1 MRFLWIKIIF
11 FMILLFNTA
20 YADIILEKLNVEK
33 SSEYKE
39 LRSHYSTPSPVIEA
53 DFYPLG
59 WSKDSKFAYILVPAP
74 QASNSAVFRIQDM
87 ITDKILFEKR
97 YREGSDGYPN
107 DLPIDLKK
115 LVGNKGE
122 VANSLNKYRIKRDNH
137 RLRWFPIKHPKKGI
151 EGIDYD
157 LKTVHEINHYFW
169 HQQFL
174 SRVNVDLYLYN
185 ITKDGQ
191 KKIATKTI
199 FDKKVDLKSL
209 QYGAMVVGY
218 LESPFEERI
227 AIVMIYFRRGWE
239 GPPHTTNFELVGA
252 SLSKGF

>member
-1 MRFLWIKIIF
+1 MRFIWIKIIF
-11 FMILLFNTA
+11 FIMLLLNTA
-20 YADIILEKLNVEK
+20 YADIVLQKLNVEK
-33 SSEYKE
+33 SSAYKE
-39 LRSHYSTPSPVIEA
+39 LRSRYSVPSPVIEA

-59 WSKDSKFAYILVPAP
+59 WSKDSKFAYILVPALE
-74 QASNSAVFRIQDM
+74 ASNSAVFRIQDM
-87 ITDKILFEKR
+87 ITDKVLFEKR
-97 YREGSDGYPN
+97 YREGSNGYPN

-115 LVGNKGE
+115 LTENKGE
-122 VANSLNKYRIKRDNH
+122 VAHYLNKYRIKGCDS
-137 RLRWFPIKHPKKGI
+137 RLHWFPIKYP
-151 EGIDYD
+151 EQGIDYD

-185 ITKDGQ
+185 ITEDGE
-191 KKIATKTI
+191 KKIAKKTKTI

-218 LESPFEERI
+218 LKSPFEERI

-239 GPPHTTNFELVGA
+239 GPPHTTSFELIGA

>member
-11 FMILLFNTA
+11 FIMLLLNNA
-20 YADIILEKLNVEK
+20 YADIILQKLNVEK

-39 LRSHYSTPSPVIEA
+39 LRSRYSTPSPVVEA

-74 QASNSAVFRIQDM
+74 QASSSAVFRIQDM

-97 YREGSDGYPN
+97 YREGSDGYPI

-115 LVGNKGE
+115 LTRNKGE
-122 VANSLNKYRIKRDNH
+122 VAHYLNKYRIKGYNDKLH
-137 RLRWFPIKHPKKGI
+137 WFPIKHPKKGI
-151 EGIDYD
+151 DYN
-157 LKTVHEINHYFW
+157 LKTVHEINPYFW

-174 SRVNVDLYLYN
+174 SRVNVDLYLYS
-185 ITKDGQ
+185 ITVDGQ

-199 FDKKVDLKSL
+199 LDKKVDLQSL
-209 QYGAMVVGY
+209 QYSTMVVGY
-218 LESPFEERI
+218 LKSPFEERI
-227 AIVMIYFRRGWE
+227 AIVMIYFGRGWE
-239 GPPHTTNFELVGA
+239 GPPHATSFELVGA

>member
-1 MRFLWIKIIF
+1 M
-11 FMILLFNTA
+11 LLLNTA
-20 YADIILEKLNVEK
+20 YADIILQKLNVEK
-33 SSEYKE
+33 SSDYRE
-39 LRSHYSTPSPVIEA
+39 LRSRYSVPSPIIEA
-53 DFYPLG
+53 KLYPLG
-59 WSKDSKFAYILVPAP
+59 WSKDSKFAYILVPALE
-74 QASNSAVFRIQDM
+74 ARSSAVFRIQDM
-87 ITDKILFEKR
+87 ITDKVLFEKI

-115 LVGNKGE
+115 LVRNKGE
-122 VANSLNKYRIKRDNH
+122 VAHSLNKYHINGYDDK
-137 RLRWFPIKHPKKGI
+137 LRWFPIKHLKKGI

-157 LKTVHEINHYFW
+157 LKTVHEINHDFW

-185 ITKDGQ
+185 ITEDGQ

-209 QYGAMVVGY
+209 QYGTMVVGY
-218 LESPFEERI
+218 LKSPFEERI

-239 GPPHTTNFELVGA
+239 GPPHTTSFELVGA

>member
-1 MRFLWIKIIF
+1 M
-11 FMILLFNTA
+11 LLLNTA

-33 SSEYKE
+33 SFDYKE
-39 LRSHYSTPSPVIEA
+39 LRSRYSTPSPVIEA

-59 WSKDSKFAYILVPAP
+59 WSKDSKFAYIVVLANE
-74 QASNSAVFRIQDM
+74 ALDFRRAIFRIQDM
-87 ITDKILFEKR
+87 ITDKVIFEKK
-97 YREGSDGYPN
+97 YGDQNDKNALISTEFKKFLESKKSDVGHYLSKYHINGY
-107 DLPIDLKK
+107 D
-115 LVGNKGE
+115 NKFH
-122 VANSLNKYRIKRDNH
+122 L
-137 RLRWFPIKHPKKGI
+137 FPIKYEKKL
-151 EGIDYD
+151 IDYN
-157 LKTVHEINHYFW
+157 LKTIHEINHYFW

-174 SRVNVDLYLYN
+174 SRVTIDLYSN
-185 ITKDGQ
+185 TVDGQ

-209 QYGAMVVGY
+209 QYGAMVIGY
-218 LESPFEERI
+218 LKSPFEERI